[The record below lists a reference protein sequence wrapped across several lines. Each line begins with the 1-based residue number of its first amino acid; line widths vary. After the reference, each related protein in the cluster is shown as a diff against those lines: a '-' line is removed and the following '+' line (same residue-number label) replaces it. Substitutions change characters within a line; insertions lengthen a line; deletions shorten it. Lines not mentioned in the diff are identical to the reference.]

1 MIRQQTTPNFSYN
14 PSPPRHQ
21 SAPSNPTVKRAAS
34 FQRFGRTASSLQ
46 SPAALARNDSMQSQR
61 TQPIQSPQL
70 PKLYR
75 SATLFKALNGPWSF
89 DRSLASKLAHTP
101 SGTVTGTAT
110 FLPIVP
116 TSESSAAE
124 YLYTEEGTMTT
135 SQGLQMNT
143 RRRYIWRLSKA
154 TETSSPAVSVF
165 FVKHDNFSPHG
176 LFHHLQFSKSP
187 SQIIRASGSH
197 WCEPDQYE
205 AEYEFSAKGRD
216 GPISLGDFSI
226 TYHVKGPQKDYTSVT
241 SFSKIGA
248 PNPLSISR
256 MPSFQSE
263 RS

>member
-1 MIRQQTTPNFSYN
+1 MVRQQTTPNFSHHT
-14 PSPPRHQ
+14 STPRHQ
-21 SAPSNPTVKRAAS
+21 SAPPNPPVKRAAS
-34 FQRFGRTASSLQ
+34 FQRFGRTATSLQ
-46 SPAALARNDSMQSQR
+46 SPAAHARIDSKESQR
-61 TQPIQSPQL
+61 TQL

-75 SATLFKALNGPWSF
+75 SAILFKALNGPWSF
-89 DRSLASKLAHTP
+89 NRSLVSKLTHTP

-110 FLPIVP
+110 LLPIAP

-143 RRRYIWRLSKA
+143 RRRYVWRLSKA
-154 TETSSPAVSVF
+154 TETSSPTISVF
-165 FVKHDNFSPHG
+165 FVKPDNFSPDG

-187 SQIIRASGSH
+187 SQSIKASGSH

-216 GPISLGDFSI
+216 GPISLADFSI
-226 TYHVKGPQKDYTSVT
+226 TYHVKGPQKDYTSMT
-241 SFSKIGA
+241 NFSKIGA
-248 PNPLSISR
+248 PNSLSISR
-256 MPSFQSE
+256 MPSFQTE